1 MKTTQESV
9 EDLMEILSPAA
20 KDIITDE
27 QVKQAQAAASS
38 GDRHLAGKVLGDIWK
53 QVAEKS
59 AGLGL
64 ERLDSDAFGKKVG
77 WLTGEQRS
85 DKTVRNFLAKYKREL
100 AVEPMQQATM
110 NLFALDSTTEVV
122 REAVGETCSW
132 CLERCGIWHPY
143 DANHYGVWV
152 RHAGCDCKIY
162 VRNSLT

>member
-1 MKTTQESV
+1 
-9 EDLMEILSPAA
+9 MEILSPAA

-27 QVKQAQAAASS
+27 QVKQAQAAAAN
-38 GDRHLAGKVLGDIWK
+38 GDKHLAGKVLGDIWK

-59 AGLGL
+59 AGLEL

-77 WLTGEQRS
+77 WLTGEQHS

-100 AVEPMQQATM
+100 AVEPMQQVTM

-122 REAVGETCSW
+122 REAVGETCQW
-132 CLERCGIWHPY
+132 CLGLCGIWHPY
-143 DANHYGVWV
+143 DANHYGVWT

>member
-1 MKTTQESV
+1 
-9 EDLMEILSPAA
+9 MEILSPAA

-27 QVKQAQAAASS
+27 QVKQAQTAAAS
-38 GDRHLAGKVLGDIWK
+38 GDKHLAGKVLGDIWK

-77 WLTGEQRS
+77 WLTGGQHS

-100 AVEPMQQATM
+100 AVEPMKQATM

-132 CLERCGIWHPY
+132 CLERCGICIPTTPTITKSGCGTQ
-143 DANHYGVWV
+143 DAT
-152 RHAGCDCKIY
+152 AK
-162 VRNSLT
+162 ST